1 LLYLEVRM
9 SQLNFYVPDEIEE
22 QIKKAAKK
30 EGKSISA
37 FLSELVKAKFK
48 PKTWSDSFFSELA
61 GGWDGNAPEI
71 DRPKPQGRDN
81 L

>member
-1 LLYLEVRM
+1 M
-9 SQLNFYVPDEIEE
+9 SQLNFYVPDELED

-37 FLSELVKAKFK
+37 FLSDLVKSKFNS
-48 PKTWSDSFFSELA
+48 KTWSDDFFSNIV
-61 GGWDGNAPEI
+61 GGWAGDFPEI
-71 DRPKPQGRDN
+71 KRPKPQKRDE

>member
-1 LLYLEVRM
+1 M

-37 FLSELVKAKFK
+37 FLAELVKSKFK
-48 PKTWSDSFFSELA
+48 QKTWSDDFFSELA
-61 GGWDGNAPEI
+61 GGWKGDFPDIERPES
-71 DRPKPQGRDN
+71 QERDN

>member
-1 LLYLEVRM
+1 M

-22 QIKKAAKK
+22 QIKKAAKR

-37 FLSELVKAKFK
+37 FLADLVKSKFK
-48 PKTWSDSFFSELA
+48 PKKWSDDFFSELA
-61 GGWDGNAPEI
+61 GGWNGEFPKIERPE
-71 DRPKPQGRDN
+71 PQKRDS

>member
-1 LLYLEVRM
+1 M

-37 FLSELVKAKFK
+37 FLSELVKSKFR
-48 PKTWSDSFFSELA
+48 PKTWSDNFFSELA
-61 GGWDGNAPEI
+61 GGWEGDFVEV
-71 DRPKPQGRDN
+71 DRDKPQDRDN

>member
-1 LLYLEVRM
+1 M

-22 QIKKAAKK
+22 QVKKAAKK

-37 FLSELVKAKFK
+37 FLSELVKSRFK
-48 PKTWSDSFFSELA
+48 PKKWPENFFSKLA
-61 GGWDGNAPEI
+61 GGWKGDFPKI
-71 DRPKPQGRDN
+71 DRPKPQERDN

>member
-1 LLYLEVRM
+1 M
-9 SQLNFYVPDEIEE
+9 SQLNFYVPDELEE

-37 FLSELVKAKFK
+37 FLADLVKSKFK
-48 PKTWSDSFFSELA
+48 PKKWSDGFFSEIA
-61 GGWDGNAPEI
+61 GGWNGNFPEVE
-71 DRPKPQGRDN
+71 RPKPQKRDP

>member
-1 LLYLEVRM
+1 M

-22 QIKKAAKK
+22 QIRKAAQS

-37 FLSELVKAKFK
+37 FLAELVKSKF
-48 PKTWSDSFFSELA
+48 PSQQWSQDFFSSVF
-61 GGWDGNAPEI
+61 GQWNGDFPEI
-71 DRPKPQGRDN
+71 KRPLPQVRDE

>member
-1 LLYLEVRM
+1 M
-9 SQLNFYVPDEIEE
+9 SQLNFYVPDDVEE

-37 FLSELVKAKFK
+37 FLSELVKSKFK
-48 PKTWSDSFFSELA
+48 PKTWSDDFFTELA
-61 GGWDGNAPEI
+61 GGWKGEFPEI
-71 DRPKPQGRDN
+71 ERQKPQKRDK

>member
-1 LLYLEVRM
+1 M
-9 SQLNFYVPDEIEE
+9 SQLNFYVPDEVEE

-37 FLSELVKAKFK
+37 FLADLVKSKFK
-48 PKTWSDSFFSELA
+48 PKTWSDSFFAELV
-61 GGWDGNAPEI
+61 GGWKGEFPEI
-71 DRPKPQGRDN
+71 ERPKPQKRDN

>member
-1 LLYLEVRM
+1 M

-22 QIKKAAKK
+22 QIKRAAKK

-37 FLSELVKAKFK
+37 FLSELVKSKFK
-48 PKTWSDSFFSELA
+48 PKTWSDGFFSELA
-61 GGWDGNAPEI
+61 GGWSGDFTEI
-71 DRPKPQGRDN
+71 DRAEPQGRDN

>member
-1 LLYLEVRM
+1 M
-9 SQLNFYVPDEIEE
+9 SQLNFYVPDEVEE

-37 FLSELVKAKFK
+37 FLADLVKSKFK
-48 PKTWSDSFFSELA
+48 PKTWSGSFFSELV
-61 GGWDGNAPEI
+61 GGWQGDFPEI
-71 DRPKPQGRDN
+71 KRPKPQVRDN